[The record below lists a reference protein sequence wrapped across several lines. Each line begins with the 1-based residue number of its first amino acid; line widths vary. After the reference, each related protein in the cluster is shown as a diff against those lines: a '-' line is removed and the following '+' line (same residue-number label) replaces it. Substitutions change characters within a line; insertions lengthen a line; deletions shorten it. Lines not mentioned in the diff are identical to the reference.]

1 MSYKVLWV
9 RHIKFP
15 VNMTNA
21 LVWCNTVQGEACFD
35 VLQCEPWPAGGA
47 GLMLTGAGFT
57 TGSTVV
63 CRGWMMIVLAC
74 MGAAAWANGTA
85 VISGLG
91 WMETFGPIWIGFLT
105 GCTGLAGVHVCICQR
120 TWMEVVRQGNGIRI
134 NILSSGKQICIY
146 SYKLFLKDF
155 FFQTGHDIPEFCK
168 PILWCKNSKSSLF

>member
-1 MSYKVLWV
+1 MHWSDAIQC
-9 RHIKFP
+9 RE
-15 VNMTNA
+15 
-21 LVWCNTVQGEACFD
+21 GEACFD

-57 TGSTVV
+57 IGSTVV

-120 TWMEVVRQGNGIRI
+120 TGMEVVRQGNGIHI

-155 FFQTGHDIPEFCK
+155 FFSGLDIPEFCK